1 MSDSSALFTSARLG
15 SLNLGHRIVMA
26 PMTRN
31 RAGAGNTP
39 TDLAVQYYEQRATA
53 ALIITEATQV
63 SPEGVGY
70 PNTPGIHSEAQVDA
84 WRRVTDAVHA
94 RGGRIFLQLW
104 HVGRVSHPSLQ
115 PNGQLPVAP
124 SAIAARGSAMTL
136 AGPQPFVVPR
146 ALELGDIRVIV
157 QQFADGARRALD
169 AGFDGVEIHGANGYL
184 IEQFLLDGTNR
195 RTDAYG
201 GSVENRARFLLEV
214 TEAVVKTIG
223 ASAVGVRLSPRGT
236 FNDMSETNRSEI
248 FGYAVKQLDS
258 FGLAYLHLVDPIAP
272 PAVAGGRLAPELR
285 QVFSGPVIINGGFDA
300 ETGAAAIERGEA
312 DFVAYGVKFLAN
324 PDLPERWR
332 RGARLNDPIRE
343 TFYGGDGRGYVD
355 YPTLAEQRERSGAA
369 TAALNV

>member
-1 MSDSSALFTSARLG
+1 
-15 SLNLGHRIVMA
+15 LNLGHRIVMA

>member
-1 MSDSSALFTSARLG
+1 MSDSSALFTPASIG
-15 SLNLGHRIVMA
+15 SLSLAHRIVMA

-39 TDLAVQYYEQRATA
+39 TDLAVQYYEQRSTA

-70 PNTPGIHSEAQVDA
+70 PHTPGIHSEAQVVA

-104 HVGRVSHPSLQ
+104 HVGRISHPSLQ
-115 PNGQLPVAP
+115 PDGARPVAP
-124 SAIAARGSAMTL
+124 SAIAPRGVAMTL

-146 ALELGDIRVIV
+146 ALELAEIGVIV
-157 QQFADGARRALD
+157 QQFADGARRARE
-169 AGFDGVEIHGANGYL
+169 AGFDGVEIHAANGYL
-184 IEQFLLDGTNR
+184 IEQFLLDGTNQ

-214 TEAVVKTIG
+214 TEAVVAAIG

-236 FNDMSETNRSEI
+236 FNDMSESNRSEI
-248 FGYAVKQLDS
+248 FGYVVKQLDA
-258 FGLAYLHLVDPIAP
+258 FGLAYLHLIDPIAP
-272 PAVAGGRLAPELR
+272 AATAEGRLAPALR
-285 QVFSGPVIINGGFDA
+285 QLFSGPVIINGGFDA
-300 ETGAAAIERGEA
+300 ETGAAAIARGDA
-312 DFVAYGVKFLAN
+312 DFVAFGVKFLAN

-332 RGARLNDPIRE
+332 RGARLNDPVRE

-355 YPTLAEQRERSGAA
+355 YPTLTEQREAAGAAA
-369 TAALNV
+369 TAVNV